1 MSKHHDWLRKYY
13 KQLRGYTI
21 IGFRLE
27 IDEENDYRLPNEWPI
42 FTLKNIHGS
51 IVEITV
57 SKDEEGNGS
66 GFLFVSEVKQ

>member
-13 KQLRGYTI
+13 KQLIGYTI

-27 IDEENDYRLPNEWPI
+27 IEEETDYSLPNEWPI

-57 SKDEEGNGS
+57 STDEEGNGS